1 MRKLITLALIIAL
14 VCSFTLIGYAG
25 SDLNIDVNN
34 ISDKIKNISPAS
46 IEIINPATDII
57 YSDYLLISIK
67 IKEQKSF
74 KFSLYAHNDVNGTK
88 NINVYPITSS
98 GAIKIET
105 IEKNDTMKDYTYLY
119 GETINSTDFAF
130 YTLQLEKLVPGK
142 YKMSIEE
149 LEGEGKVTR
158 TIYKD
163 FEIKDKS
170 EQPKEV
176 INYDNFNEKPVNK
189 LQTIQNFFKSI
200 FGN

>member
-74 KFSLYAHNDVNGTK
+74 KFSLYAHNDVMA
-88 NINVYPITSS
+88 I
-98 GAIKIET
+98 GAREA
-105 IEKNDTMKDYTYLY
+105 M
-119 GETINSTDFAF
+119 
-130 YTLQLEKLVPGK
+130 
-142 YKMSIEE
+142 M
-149 LEGEGKVTR
+149 
-158 TIYKD
+158 
-163 FEIKDKS
+163 
-170 EQPKEV
+170 
-176 INYDNFNEKPVNK
+176 
-189 LQTIQNFFKSI
+189 
-200 FGN
+200 